1 MKLENPLKPDPKDFG
16 LTEEKIKTLEESC
29 LEKILK
35 RVLTHPLF
43 WILYV
48 LFILLG
54 GIIIYLLTDSVIITL
69 IILFFTWSIPLLIGI
84 ILCCIVGFP
93 IEAIYQHFHSD
104 SRKLK
109 RYKKAEEGYKKK
121 LLLQWIKMQK
131 ARWGELPEETRK
143 IIEEYGEFL
152 DQYLEEIQ
160 RKFQKSNGQALKI
173 LEEAEKAKKEGD
185 LEAYKNLIIK
195 CSEKLSCSFPL
206 LHPASKLP
214 YPKKKIKEALKKA
227 LGEIKDEQI
236 KTALLIALIT
246 LEEFI
251 PDNEIPKD
259 REEEIRKYEKIS
271 QKVEK
276 EIEELLK
283 SIS

>member
-1 MKLENPLKPDPKDFG
+1 MKFENPLKPDPKDFG
-16 LTEEKIKTLEESC
+16 LTEEKIKTLEKSY
-29 LEKILK
+29 LEKILE

-54 GIIIYLLTDSVIITL
+54 GMIIYLLTDSVIVTL
-69 IILFFTWSIPLLIGI
+69 IILFFAWSIPLLVGMILFCVIG
-84 ILCCIVGFP
+84 VP
-93 IEAIYQHFHSD
+93 IEAIYQHFHPD
-104 SRKLK
+104 YRKLK
-109 RYKKAEEGYKKK
+109 RYKKAEEEYKKK
-121 LLLQWIKMQK
+121 LLLQWIRRQK
-131 ARWGELPEETRK
+131 AGWGELPEETRK
-143 IIEEYGEFL
+143 IIERYGDFL
-152 DQYLEEIQ
+152 DQYFGEIQ
-160 RKFQKSNGQALKI
+160 RKFQKKEEQALKI
-173 LEEAEKAKKEGD
+173 LKEAEKAKNEGD
-185 LEAYKNLIIK
+185 LEAYKNLVIK
-195 CSEKLSCSFPL
+195 WSEKLSYSFPL

-227 LGEIKDEQI
+227 LGKIKDQQI

-259 REEEIRKYEKIS
+259 REEEIRKYKKITL
-271 QKVEK
+271 KAEK
-276 EIEELLK
+276 EIEKLLK